1 MTVSVSWYNIEELMG
16 FIFVFFMVS
25 VFVMAAAVV
34 IYYCVKNSDE
44 IIPLISKREEILE
57 KTMKNGNIEI

>member
-34 IYYCVKNSDE
+34 I
-44 IIPLISKREEILE
+44 
-57 KTMKNGNIEI
+57 

>member
-44 IIPLISKREEILE
+44 ITPLISKREEILE

>member
-1 MTVSVSWYNIEELMG
+1 MG
-16 FIFVFFMVS
+16 CIFVFFMVS

-44 IIPLISKREEILE
+44 ITPLISKREEILE

>member
-1 MTVSVSWYNIEELMG
+1 MG

-34 IYYCVKNSDE
+34 IYYCVKTQM
-44 IIPLISKREEILE
+44 R
-57 KTMKNGNIEI
+57 

>member
-25 VFVMAAAVV
+25 
-34 IYYCVKNSDE
+34 Y
-44 IIPLISKREEILE
+44 ILLCE
-57 KTMKNGNIEI
+57 KLR

>member
-25 VFVMAAAVV
+25 VFVMAGAVV

-44 IIPLISKREEILE
+44 ITPLISKREEILE